1 MIFNDDFF
9 DDLPSDKLEIGIK
22 ICQTIKKFDSEFK
35 DQGAKFHAY
44 DDYLDALGALTA
56 LVQTYDF
63 KFVPPDLKSDK
74 HENIRS
80 INQFSLHI
88 LFDLEA
94 ELANSNLGN
103 SLDRYKKKFANVF
116 NYKFTDGDLTTIQSL
131 INELRNLITES
142 ELFNSKHKER
152 LLNRLELL
160 QKELHKTMSS
170 LDKFWGLIGEA
181 GIVLGKFGQDAKPF
195 VDIIK
200 TIADI
205 VWRTQVSSEELPTGT
220 TLPMLKM

>member
-9 DDLPSDKLEIGIK
+9 DELPSDKLEVGIK
-22 ICQTIKKFDSEFK
+22 ICQEIKKFDYELK
-35 DQGAKFHAY
+35 DAGAKFHAY
-44 DDYLDALGALTA
+44 VDYLDALGALTA

-63 KFVPPDLKSDK
+63 QFVPPKLKTDK
-74 HENIRS
+74 HENIKL
-80 INQFSLHI
+80 INQFTLHI
-88 LFDLEA
+88 LYTLET

-103 SLDRYKKKFANVF
+103 SLDRYKKKLTNVF
-116 NYKFTDGDLTTIQSL
+116 SYKFTDGDLTKIQSL
-131 INELRNLITES
+131 LNDLRNLINES
-142 ELFNSKHKER
+142 ELFDAKHKER
-152 LLNRLELL
+152 LLNRLESL

-181 GIVLGKFGQDAKPF
+181 GIVLGKFGQDAKPIF
-195 VDIIK
+195 DIIK